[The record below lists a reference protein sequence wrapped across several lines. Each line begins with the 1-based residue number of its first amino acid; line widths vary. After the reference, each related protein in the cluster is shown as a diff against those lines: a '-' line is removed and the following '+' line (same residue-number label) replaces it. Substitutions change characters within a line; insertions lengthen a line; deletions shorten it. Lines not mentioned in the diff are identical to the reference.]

1 MDDIDCAAAR
11 FVAARSTAQG
21 LADYPGSVPESL
33 EAAYRVQREAIAGW
47 GDRVV
52 GWKVGRIQPHLVGAL
67 GVERFIG
74 PVFAQTV
81 TKAGTTN
88 YFPAFHGG
96 VAVFEAE
103 IMISA
108 AVDAPADKQE
118 WTAQEASAL
127 VGTMNVGIE
136 IAGSPL
142 ASINELGSLV
152 TIAGF
157 GNNNG
162 LIVGPEIPDWR
173 ERDWHNLICAVRI
186 DGEGVAQASAG
197 AVPGGPLEAFAFA
210 LGEATRQGRPIR
222 SGDIVS
228 TGAITGMHV
237 VTIGQRCV
245 ATFGGIGAIECEVI
259 PALARTHAELQS
271 RLAAQVE
278 D

>member
-1 MDDIDCAAAR
+1 MDDIVYTATC
-11 FVAARSTAQG
+11 FVEARSAAQG

-33 EAAYRVQREAIAGW
+33 DAAYRVQRKAIAGW

-52 GWKVGRIQPHLVGAL
+52 GWKIGRIQPHLVDAL

-81 TKAGTTN
+81 TKAGATN
-88 YFPAFHGG
+88 YFPAFRGG
-96 VAVFEAE
+96 LAVFEAE
-103 IMISA
+103 VMISVA
-108 AVDAPADKQE
+108 ADTPNDKQV
-118 WTAQEASAL
+118 WTAQEASGL
-127 VGTMNVGIE
+127 IGTMNIGIE

-173 ERDWHNLICAVRI
+173 EQDWQNLICSVRI
-186 DGEGVAQASAG
+186 DGEAVAQASAA

-210 LGEATRQGRPIR
+210 LGEATRQRR
-222 SGDIVS
+222 SLRCGDIVS

-237 VTIGQRCV
+237 VTIGQQCV
-245 ATFGGIGAIECEVI
+245 ATFGDVGVIDCEVV
-259 PALARTHAELQS
+259 PAV
-271 RLAAQVE
+271 AQPHT
-278 D
+278 